1 MTDIL
6 LDPDLDAPLR
16 PPPEPE
22 PPAAAPSHRRARG
35 QRAAQRRL
43 VRLGV
48 GCSVA
53 LFTLLAVLSAVTTP
67 IFAPPDEASHA
78 GYILEVAEGRLPTIL
93 TPIPSEGVP
102 GMQRALQRRDGAHKT
117 IWTANHPPLY
127 YALTALP
134 AKLALDVIPGE
145 GGLKSVRLL
154 SVLFGAIAVMLVA
167 ALAAQLVPG
176 RPALPVAASL
186 LAATVPA
193 FTHYSGILY
202 NDSLGVLTATAALL
216 AAVVTLR
223 KGPSWPRL
231 AMVAASASAAALT
244 RSSGLV
250 VAAVACLAVLIAC
263 WRSVPVTAGLRRR
276 ALAASGHA
284 TLVGITVAVTSG
296 WFWLRNVRLYGD
308 LTGSAFLLD
317 RFKRAPDGSVLSMLL
332 NDRFWSLQAQRFLD
346 FSYFNYAGG
355 AMESST
361 VAWARWLLL
370 IPLAG
375 AAAIVARRVRHRLVP
390 DVRRPTPV
398 IFAWLA
404 SAVLLGL
411 IEVSVAQFASAG
423 GNIHGRYIMP
433 ALGLIAV
440 GGALGLGSLPGGRR
454 GIPQVGLAAVLLA
467 VNVAALNQYVFWE
480 AGTLP
485 GVPALIN
492 TLDAVGLPGPT
503 VLAAAG
509 LAIGGLLAVQAVVLW
524 RLAPPRSGFALL
536 RAPALRRG
544 VRVGRP
550 A

>member
-1 MTDIL
+1 
-6 LDPDLDAPLR
+6 
-16 PPPEPE
+16 
-22 PPAAAPSHRRARG
+22 
-35 QRAAQRRL
+35 
-43 VRLGV
+43 
-48 GCSVA
+48 
-53 LFTLLAVLSAVTTP
+53 VLSAVTTP

-145 GGLKSVRLL
+145 GGLKAVRLL

-355 AMESST
+355 AMENST

-390 DVRRPTPV
+390 DVRRPDPGDLRLAGLGRPAGADRGLRGPV
-398 IFAWLA
+398 
-404 SAVLLGL
+404 
-411 IEVSVAQFASAG
+411 
-423 GNIHGRYIMP
+423 R
-433 ALGLIAV
+433 V
-440 GGALGLGSLPGGRR
+440 GGREHPRPLHHAGARAHRRRRSARAGVAARRTAGDPAGRAGRRPARGERGRPQPVRVLGGGHPPRRSRPDQHAGRGRAARADRARRGRAGHRRAARRPGGR
-454 GIPQVGLAAVLLA
+454 A
-467 VNVAALNQYVFWE
+467 VAA
-480 AGTLP
+480 G
-485 GVPALIN
+485 PAPQR
-492 TLDAVGLPGPT
+492 VR
-503 VLAAAG
+503 AAAG
-509 LAIGGLLAVQAVVLW
+509 TRAAPRCPGGAP
-524 RLAPPRSGFALL
+524 RLITA
-536 RAPALRRG
+536 
-544 VRVGRP
+544 
-550 A
+550 